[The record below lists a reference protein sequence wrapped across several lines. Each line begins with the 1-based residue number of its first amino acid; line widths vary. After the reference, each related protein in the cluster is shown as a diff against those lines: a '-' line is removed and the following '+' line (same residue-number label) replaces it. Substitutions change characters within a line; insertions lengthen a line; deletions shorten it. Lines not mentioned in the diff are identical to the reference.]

1 VGCPSKFARL
11 TLVQEGVITMKTK
24 NVMLS
29 GALAG
34 VLVCAGVA
42 VAQAPRQN
50 IDPNRHGNLAEAQHH
65 IIQAYEKIEAARR
78 DNNDDLGGHAGKAQQ
93 LLSEADREL
102 KEAAEYA
109 EHRR

>member
-1 VGCPSKFARL
+1 
-11 TLVQEGVITMKTK
+11 MKTK

-29 GALAG
+29 SALAG
-34 VLVCAGVA
+34 ALVCAGVV
-42 VAQAPRQN
+42 VAQEPRQN
-50 IDPNRHGNLAEAQHH
+50 IDPNRHGNLAEAQRH